1 MGDPRDNP
9 FWAALTSAQAH
20 LASGTAR
27 VKRYAADV
35 APFVAIAADADDERG
50 AADDVGRLVAP
61 GESVVFAG
69 RVPGPDPRF
78 EVEQRATVLQM
89 DYAAATVPGETEA
102 FRAIGLA
109 EIDALLALTGLVY
122 PGYFR
127 RRTPL
132 MGRYYG
138 VFDGDGTLVAMAG
151 ERMRTDTHCEISGV
165 CTHPDFVGRGLA
177 GRLVRHATRAI
188 LARGERAFLHVS
200 PENVRAVRLYEA
212 LGFATRV
219 ELPLMRL
226 RRLSD

>member
-1 MGDPRDNP
+1 MDDARDNP

-20 LASGTAR
+20 LAAGTAR

-35 APFVAIAADADDERG
+35 APFVAIDTGAGAAR
-50 AADDVGRLVAP
+50 AADDVATLVTAD
-61 GESVVFAG
+61 ESVVFAG
-69 RVPGPDPRF
+69 RVPDPDPRF
-78 EVEQRATVLQM
+78 EVEQRAAVLQM
-89 DYAAATVPGETEA
+89 DYLPSDVPGESEA
-102 FRAIGLA
+102 FGEIGLA
-109 EIDALLALTGLVY
+109 EIESMLALTGLVY

-138 VFDGDGTLVAMAG
+138 VFDGDGRLVAMAG
-151 ERMRTDTHCEISGV
+151 ERMRTDSHCEISGV

-177 GRLVRHATRAI
+177 GRLVRHAARVI

-200 PENVRAVRLYEA
+200 PENTRAVRLYEA

-219 ELPLMRL
+219 ELPLLRM
-226 RRLSD
+226 RRLAD

>member
-20 LASGTAR
+20 LASGTGC
-27 VKRYAADV
+27 VKRYAPDV
-35 APFVAIAADADDERG
+35 APFVAIAAG
-50 AADDVGRLVAP
+50 AAGNRALDDAAILVAAN
-61 GESVVFAG
+61 ESVVFAG
-69 RVPGPDPRF
+69 IVPQPDPRF
-78 EVEQRATVLQM
+78 EVEQRAAVLQM
-89 DYAAATVPGETEA
+89 DYRPPDVPGDVES
-102 FRAIGLA
+102 FREIGFA
-109 EIDALLALTGLVY
+109 EIEAMLALTGLVY

-127 RRTPL
+127 RRTPV

-138 VFDGDGTLVAMAG
+138 VFDGDGQLVAMAG

-165 CTHPDFVGRGLA
+165 CTHPDSVGRGLA

-200 PENVRAVRLYEA
+200 PENTRAVRLYEA

-219 ELPLMRL
+219 ELPLLRI
-226 RRLSD
+226 RRLAD